1 MFFALNL
8 KICRILR
15 FTIRS
20 YDLRSHLPSTI
31 PHRIPI
37 LTTLVV
43 GCIIILEVIFFKNN
57 SSKFLH
63 LIIKSFLSFIALYYS
78 IVVIINVVVI
88 IDKVKLYFSIT
99 FMLAVIH
106 NKFVVNS
113 MILYLCILWDLL

>member
-1 MFFALNL
+1 MFFALTM
-8 KICRILR
+8 KICRILQ
-15 FTIRS
+15 FTILF
-20 YDLRSHLPSTI
+20 YDQRSHLPSTI
-31 PHRIPI
+31 LRKISI

-88 IDKVKLYFSIT
+88 IDNVKLYFSIT

-106 NKFVVNS
+106 KKFVVNS